1 MAITGQLA
9 EFSLP
14 ELFQFLEQ
22 GKKTGRLA
30 IEVPLPSDNSSN
42 PRTFYI
48 WFRQGRIVAAS
59 SRSDGNGLLVLMH
72 RRGWLK
78 GVSLAEVKQFNNSL
92 MVPLGVYLKIRDVLE
107 PQQLKVLFYTQVMRQ
122 ICALFEHSSGRFEF
136 ESKAE
141 MPLQEMTGQMML
153 PTEVTLGALR
163 VLKNWTALDEKMPEI
178 SSSLESLIEGQPHL
192 RLNRTEWQ
200 TWEFTN
206 GTMSIKNI
214 AEQLRLPTEEIRQIA
229 FRLIVVGLAEEVPAM
244 AGALSSRGDGATSG
258 TPDVNPPTQEFLKAL
273 VQYLKDNAPQAIE

>member
-30 IEVPLPSDNSSN
+30 ITVPFSPAGAAESGDRSLADRS
-42 PRTFYI
+42 FYV

-59 SRSDGNGLLVLMH
+59 GRTDGNGLLVLMH

-78 GVSLAEVKQFNNSL
+78 GVSLPEVKQFSSL

-107 PQQLKVLFYTQVMRQ
+107 PQQLKVLFYSQVMGQ
-122 ICALFEHSSGRFEF
+122 VCALFEYSSGRFEF

-141 MPLQEMTGQMML
+141 MPMQEMTGQMML

-163 VLKNWTALDEKMPEI
+163 VLKNWAALEEKMPEAG
-178 SSSLESLIEGQPHL
+178 SSLESIIEGQPHL

-206 GTMSIKNI
+206 GTMSIKDI
-214 AEQLRLPTEEIRQIA
+214 AEQLRMPVEAVRQIA
-229 FRLIVVGLAEEVPAM
+229 FRLIVVGLAEEVPAI
-244 AGALSSRGDGATSG
+244 AGAMSSLAGSGAAGDAEGLSSTFLQGL
-258 TPDVNPPTQEFLKAL
+258 VEFLKR
-273 VQYLKDNAPQAIE
+273 NAS

>member
-30 IEVPLPSDNSSN
+30 IEVPTLADVNGSGDKRS
-42 PRTFYI
+42 FFV

-59 SRSDGNGLLVLMH
+59 NRADGNGLLVLMH

-78 GVSLAEVKQFNNSL
+78 GVSLQEVKQFDTL

-107 PQQLKVLFYTQVMRQ
+107 PKQLKALFYSQVMRQ
-122 ICALFEHSSGRFEF
+122 VCALFEYSTGRFEF

-141 MPLQEMTGQMML
+141 MPMQEMTGQMMM

-163 VLKNWTALDEKMPEI
+163 VLKNWAALEEKMPEVN
-178 SSSLESLIEGQPHL
+178 SSLESIIDGKPHL
-192 RLNRTEWQ
+192 RLNRSEWQ

-206 GTMSIKNI
+206 GTMSIRNI
-214 AEQLRLPTEEIRQIA
+214 AEQLRMPVEEVRQVA

-244 AGALSSRGDGATSG
+244 AGMMSSLPGENLAIGGTEADDLS
-258 TPDVNPPTQEFLKAL
+258 PTFLQSLVEFLKG
-273 VQYLKDNAPQAIE
+273 NA

>member
-30 IEVPLPSDNSSN
+30 IDVPKLKDVNGSGDTRS
-42 PRTFYI
+42 FFV

-59 SRSDGNGLLVLMH
+59 NRADGNGLLVLMH
-72 RRGWLK
+72 RRSWLK
-78 GVSLAEVKQFNNSL
+78 GISLQEVKQFDTL
-92 MVPLGVYLKIRDVLE
+92 MVPLGVYLKIRDVLD
-107 PQQLKVLFYTQVMRQ
+107 PKQLKILFYTQVMRQ
-122 ICALFEHSSGRFEF
+122 VCALFEYSTGRFEF

-141 MPLQEMTGQMML
+141 MPMREMTGQMMM

-163 VLKNWTALDEKMPEI
+163 VLKNWAALEEKMPEI
-178 SSSLESLIEGQPHL
+178 NSSLESVIDGQPHL
-192 RLNRTEWQ
+192 RLNRPEWQ
-200 TWEFTN
+200 AWEFTN
-206 GTMSIKNI
+206 GTMSIRNI
-214 AEQLRLPTEEIRQIA
+214 AEQLRMPIEEVRQVA

-244 AGALSSRGDGATSG
+244 AGAMASAPGENLAIGGTEADDLS
-258 TPDVNPPTQEFLKAL
+258 PTFLQSLVEFLKG
-273 VQYLKDNAPQAIE
+273 NA

>member
-30 IEVPLPSDNSSN
+30 IEAPDQPS
-42 PRTFYI
+42 RKFYV
-48 WFRQGRIVAAS
+48 WFRKGRIVAAS
-59 SRSDGNGLLVLMH
+59 NRNDGNGLIVLTH
-72 RRGWLK
+72 RRGWLT
-78 GVSLAEVKQFNNSL
+78 GVSLQEVRQFDTL
-92 MVPLGVYLKIRDVLE
+92 MVPLGVYLKIRNVLD
-107 PQQLKVLFYTQVMRQ
+107 PKQLKLLFYIQVMRQ
-122 ICALFEHSSGRFEF
+122 VCALFEQSSGRFEF

-141 MPLQEMTGQMML
+141 MPMKEMTGQMMF

-163 VLKNWTALDEKMPEI
+163 VLKNWDALAEKLPDP
-178 SSSLESLIEGQPHL
+178 SSSLESLAEGQPHL

-206 GTMSIKNI
+206 GTMSIKDI
-214 AEQLRLPTEEIRQIA
+214 ADQLRMPIATAQQVA

-244 AGALSSRGDGATSG
+244 AGSMLPPRPGEAFAVGGTDADDLSPTFLSSL
-258 TPDVNPPTQEFLKAL
+258 VEFLKG
-273 VQYLKDNAPQAIE
+273 NA